1 MGVKEGPMADK
12 PYDRALT
19 RRQALR
25 DMAALGGWLTAS
37 SLATAGQQSLSVP
50 AAAAAAGDQLIVA
63 VSATPVSLDP
73 EFGASLESWELPIF
87 MYEFLTS
94 YRFQKGSEG
103 VGIPQFAAPLEPRL
117 AEKWETSGN
126 GKKITF
132 FLRKGVKSEYGHE
145 FTAEDVKWSWTRAF
159 TLNTAGTW
167 MMKSSSVPNAE
178 AIRVVQPYILEVNL
192 SGPNALLPI
201 VQATPLNNPVIYD
214 STEAKRHASQSDPW
228 AKDWL
233 GKNSATFGP
242 YKVTNFTPGQQV
254 VFEVNPNYYR
264 EKPKIRQVIWREVP
278 SSATRLQ
285 LLLAGSAHI
294 VKELDSRERQQVQG
308 RPGVQV
314 ISIRGNEGIIF
325 GLNNK
330 VKPLDNVK
338 VRKAIAYASPVD
350 EIIKTVYFGNPN
362 VRLLKGFTP
371 EDYPA
376 AINYWPYYPTNL
388 EKAKALLKEAGQGP
402 FSFKLA
408 QNASRPE
415 HEQVAIQI
423 QTQLKKLDIDAQI
436 EKLTPAKYQEQYFSR
451 KAEAVLV
458 QDAAWVADPG
468 YSLGLFFG
476 TGSNSV
482 ANWVNYDNKEANALL
497 EQTLNTADA
506 VKRRELGQKAHR
518 IIVDDAPW
526 GFYIGTGFYLTAR
539 DNIAGLNWRP
549 NNLIN
554 YAELSFK
561 A

>member
-1 MGVKEGPMADK
+1 
-12 PYDRALT
+12 
-19 RRQALR
+19 
-25 DMAALGGWLTAS
+25 
-37 SLATAGQQSLSVP
+37 
-50 AAAAAAGDQLIVA
+50 
-63 VSATPVSLDP
+63 
-73 EFGASLESWELPIF
+73 

-371 EDYPA
+371 ENYPA

>member
-1 MGVKEGPMADK
+1 MADK

-132 FLRKGVKSEYGHE
+132 FLRKGVKREYGHE

-371 EDYPA
+371 ENYPA

>member
-1 MGVKEGPMADK
+1 MADK

-25 DMAALGGWLTAS
+25 DMAALGGWLTAG
-37 SLATAGQQSLSVP
+37 SLATTGQQALSVP
-50 AAAAAAGDQLIVA
+50 AAAAAAAGDQLIVA

-214 STEAKRHASQSDPW
+214 STEAKRHASPSDPW

-371 EDYPA
+371 ENYPA